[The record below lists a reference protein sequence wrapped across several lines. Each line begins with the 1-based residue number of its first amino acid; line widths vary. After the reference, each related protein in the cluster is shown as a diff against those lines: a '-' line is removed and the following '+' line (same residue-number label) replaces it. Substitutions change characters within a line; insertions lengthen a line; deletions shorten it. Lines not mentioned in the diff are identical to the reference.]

1 MTGEI
6 TRDINGNWH
15 QHTKDCSYCYPNNIV
30 IATDKSSKY
39 METKDWVTEFEKFMQ
54 EWMYSLKTENSYYAL
69 EKRMKNFI
77 SQLLSTQ
84 EEKIIE
90 HIIKC
95 IETDPEIKIPRSYDA
110 SWILTNLQFHKKV
123 GEHQSPWFSKD
134 NNL

>member
-1 MTGEI
+1 MNIKEDWETEI
-6 TRDINGNWH
+6 KRI
-15 QHTKDCSYCYPNNIV
+15 CASYTLEPIDLN
-30 IATDKSSKY
+30 
-39 METKDWVTEFEKFMQ
+39 E
-54 EWMYSLKTENSYYAL
+54 AL
-69 EKRMKNFI
+69 EDHLI
-77 SQLLSTQ
+77 SYVKDILPTQ

>member
-1 MTGEI
+1 MTPNKTCKHGWGG
-6 TRDINGNWH
+6 INGNGIM
-15 QHTKDCSYCYPNNIV
+15 QCQLCV
-30 IATDKSSKY
+30 E
-39 METKDWVTEFEKFMQ
+39 ETNKQDWETEFEKFMQ

-77 SQLLSTQ
+77 SELLSTQ